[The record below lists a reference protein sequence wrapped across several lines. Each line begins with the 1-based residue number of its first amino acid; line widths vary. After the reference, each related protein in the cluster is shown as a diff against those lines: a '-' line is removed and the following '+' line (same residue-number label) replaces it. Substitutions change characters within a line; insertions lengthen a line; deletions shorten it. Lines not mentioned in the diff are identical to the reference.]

1 MRSSTGIVLP
11 ITRCR
16 LCNDLL
22 HLACI
27 FPIDKCNSL
36 IGSQPHSPFATQ
48 LFMGD
53 NPLAKKLTNAN
64 IYEEGG
70 AIVQDHVSAIRAV
83 KSLGLQTYKI
93 ANLESCLLGF

>member
-1 MRSSTGIVLP
+1 
-11 ITRCR
+11 
-16 LCNDLL
+16 
-22 HLACI
+22 
-27 FPIDKCNSL
+27 
-36 IGSQPHSPFATQ
+36 
-48 LFMGD
+48 MGD